1 MAYIGREPL
10 NGFFTKQIIAHDG
23 STTTFAL
30 THGIAST
37 TAIIVSVNAVVLQP
51 DVGYTISGG
60 GTNIIFTSAPNATT
74 YIHYLG
80 ESVQQN
86 ILDLNGVEF
95 ILDLDADTTI
105 TADTDDEID
114 IKVGGTDI
122 TTIKSTGYHNLD
134 SIKFVA
140 GTGDDLQVYHDG
152 TNSYIANA
160 VGALRVAT
168 LTSGIAITL
177 GHTTSEVS
185 IADNLTV
192 VGDLTVGGTTNFGD
206 FNITNVGSIALDTI
220 TNDGTDITLDS
231 SGDIILDAGGN
242 DIFFKAGGTTI
253 GEITNA
259 TSDLVIKSSVSD
271 KDILIKGNDGGAT
284 ITALTLDMSAA
295 GAATF
300 NSTVNSGAITSS
312 GIVTGT
318 GFTAGSAVLAEAEL
332 ELLDGLTA
340 GTAIA
345 SKVVTT
351 DASIDTTGQ
360 RNLTISG
367 ELDAATL
374 DISGAIDIAGASQF
388 NSTITV
394 GANDTG
400 YDIIFYGDTASANV
414 TWDTSVDDL
423 IFNGGAGL
431 IVPDGQLTLG
441 STAVTSTATELNKL
455 DGVTSTTAELN
466 ILDGVT
472 STATELNKLD
482 ALSRGS
488 ILYGNA
494 SAVTTVLT
502 KGTVNQVLTS
512 DGTDIAW
519 GDVTG
524 RTGTVDWDT
533 TPKTATFSAVS
544 AEGYF
549 CNTSGGAF
557 TVNLPAGSAGAI
569 VSLADYAATWQ
580 TNALTVSPNGSEKIG
595 GIAASIALST
605 EGQSVTFVYVDSTQ
619 GWINT
624 MDSTSNV
631 RGNEFIIA
639 TGGTITTSGND
650 KIHTFT
656 GPGTFTVCA
665 IAACSA
671 QNIMSHMVIAG
682 GASGGADHGGGGGAG
697 GYREVKNPVTPYTA
711 SPLDGYPSA
720 PNRVTITAQA
730 YPITVGGGGA
740 TQTNTRCTSPSQ
752 GNDGS
757 VSTFSTITSAGGGG
771 GASYAVSTG
780 KNGGSAG
787 GGGHNGGGCNNN
799 PGGTGNTPPVSP
811 AQGTNGGAGNPA
823 SGGGGGAA
831 VAGSNQGATGGPGG
845 AGTTS
850 SINGTP
856 TQRAGGGGGSGR
868 GDAENKGQG
877 SGGAGGGGQGAQS
890 PPNGPAVAAAG
901 TDNTGSGGG
910 GGDGSTG
917 SPPGPATGIG
927 GGGGS
932 GIVIIRYKFQ

>member
-80 ESVQQN
+80 ASVQQSL
-86 ILDLNGVEF
+86 LDLNGVEF
-95 ILDLDADTTI
+95 ILDADQDTTI

-394 GANDTG
+394 GVNDTG
-400 YDIIFYGDTASANV
+400 YDVKLFGATAGKSLLWDESADSLIVTGTTTLVGTTNLDAVDIDGAVQLDAALTIGANDQGYDIIIYGDTASANL

-423 IFNGGAGL
+423 IFNGGARAV
-431 IVPDGQLTLG
+431 IPDGQLVLG
-441 STAVTSTATELNKL
+441 STAVTSTAAEINLI
-455 DGVTSTTAELN
+455 DGGATVGTTAFADGDGILHNDGGAMKVTSATTLKTYMSDLTLTTAAQTNITSVGTLTTLTVDNVIINGTTIGHTSDTDLMTVGSAILTVAGEVQMTTLDIGGTNVSATAAELN
-466 ILDGVT
+466 YSDLATLGT
-472 STATELNKLD
+472 TAASKVITAD
-482 ALSRGS
+482 ANNL
-488 ILYGNA
+488 
-494 SAVTTVLT
+494 TTVSGALANVEDTLT
-502 KGTVNQVLTS
+502 DGATITWDVIDSPVAKVTLAGNRTLSAPSGTTPISGQFISLLAIQ
-512 DGTDIAW
+512 DGTGSRTITWNAAYEFATDTAPTLTTTANL
-519 GDVTG
+519 GDVFTFRYNGAKWLEVG
-524 RTGTVDWDT
+524 R
-533 TPKTATFSAVS
+533 
-544 AEGYF
+544 
-549 CNTSGGAF
+549 
-557 TVNLPAGSAGAI
+557 NL
-569 VSLADYAATWQ
+569 
-580 TNALTVSPNGSEKIG
+580 ALT
-595 GIAASIALST
+595 LS
-605 EGQSVTFVYVDSTQ
+605 
-619 GWINT
+619 
-624 MDSTSNV
+624 
-631 RGNEFIIA
+631 
-639 TGGTITTSGND
+639 
-650 KIHTFT
+650 
-656 GPGTFTVCA
+656 
-665 IAACSA
+665 
-671 QNIMSHMVIAG
+671 
-682 GASGGADHGGGGGAG
+682 
-697 GYREVKNPVTPYTA
+697 
-711 SPLDGYPSA
+711 
-720 PNRVTITAQA
+720 
-730 YPITVGGGGA
+730 
-740 TQTNTRCTSPSQ
+740 
-752 GNDGS
+752 
-757 VSTFSTITSAGGGG
+757 
-771 GASYAVSTG
+771 
-780 KNGGSAG
+780 
-787 GGGHNGGGCNNN
+787 
-799 PGGTGNTPPVSP
+799 
-811 AQGTNGGAGNPA
+811 
-823 SGGGGGAA
+823 
-831 VAGSNQGATGGPGG
+831 
-845 AGTTS
+845 
-850 SINGTP
+850 
-856 TQRAGGGGGSGR
+856 
-868 GDAENKGQG
+868 
-877 SGGAGGGGQGAQS
+877 
-890 PPNGPAVAAAG
+890 
-901 TDNTGSGGG
+901 
-910 GGDGSTG
+910 
-917 SPPGPATGIG
+917 
-927 GGGGS
+927 
-932 GIVIIRYKFQ
+932 

>member
-80 ESVQQN
+80 ASVQQSL
-86 ILDLNGVEF
+86 LDLNGVEF
-95 ILDLDADTTI
+95 ILDADQDTTI

-394 GANDTG
+394 GVNDTG
-400 YDIIFYGDTASANV
+400 YDVKLFGATAGKSLLWDESADSLIVTGTTTLVGTTNLDAVDIDGAVQLDAALTIGANDQGYDIIIYGDTASANL

-423 IFNGGAGL
+423 IFNGGARAV
-431 IVPDGQLTLG
+431 IPDGQLVLG
-441 STAVTSTATELNKL
+441 STAVTSTAAEINLI
-455 DGVTSTTAELN
+455 DGGATVGTTAFADGDGILHNDGGAMKVTSATTLKTYMSDLTLTTAAQTNITSVGTLTTLTVDNVIINGTTIGHTSDTDLMTVGSAILTVAGEVQMTTLDIGGTNVSATAAELN
-466 ILDGVT
+466 YSDLATLGTTAASKVITADANNLTTVSGALANVEDTLTDGATITWDVIDSPVAKVT
-472 STATELNKLD
+472 LAGNRTLSAPSGTTPISGQFVSLLIIQDGTGGRTITWNAAYEFAADTAPTLTATANL
-482 ALSRGS
+482 
-488 ILYGNA
+488 
-494 SAVTTVLT
+494 
-502 KGTVNQVLTS
+502 
-512 DGTDIAW
+512 
-519 GDVTG
+519 GDLFTFRYNGAKWLEVG
-524 RTGTVDWDT
+524 R
-533 TPKTATFSAVS
+533 
-544 AEGYF
+544 
-549 CNTSGGAF
+549 
-557 TVNLPAGSAGAI
+557 NL
-569 VSLADYAATWQ
+569 
-580 TNALTVSPNGSEKIG
+580 ALT
-595 GIAASIALST
+595 LS
-605 EGQSVTFVYVDSTQ
+605 
-619 GWINT
+619 
-624 MDSTSNV
+624 
-631 RGNEFIIA
+631 
-639 TGGTITTSGND
+639 
-650 KIHTFT
+650 
-656 GPGTFTVCA
+656 
-665 IAACSA
+665 
-671 QNIMSHMVIAG
+671 
-682 GASGGADHGGGGGAG
+682 
-697 GYREVKNPVTPYTA
+697 
-711 SPLDGYPSA
+711 
-720 PNRVTITAQA
+720 
-730 YPITVGGGGA
+730 
-740 TQTNTRCTSPSQ
+740 
-752 GNDGS
+752 
-757 VSTFSTITSAGGGG
+757 
-771 GASYAVSTG
+771 
-780 KNGGSAG
+780 
-787 GGGHNGGGCNNN
+787 
-799 PGGTGNTPPVSP
+799 
-811 AQGTNGGAGNPA
+811 
-823 SGGGGGAA
+823 
-831 VAGSNQGATGGPGG
+831 
-845 AGTTS
+845 
-850 SINGTP
+850 
-856 TQRAGGGGGSGR
+856 
-868 GDAENKGQG
+868 
-877 SGGAGGGGQGAQS
+877 
-890 PPNGPAVAAAG
+890 
-901 TDNTGSGGG
+901 
-910 GGDGSTG
+910 
-917 SPPGPATGIG
+917 
-927 GGGGS
+927 
-932 GIVIIRYKFQ
+932 